1 LAIEMRS
8 QPETVHPT
16 WKTVEALLD
25 ELAREGTPFSSALA
39 ESIWIS
45 NYEPGGRLRLESS
58 IGGSWV
64 HVESVRTCWET
75 FERLGRIRRS
85 DVLEPGRCSAFM
97 MALFQQVAGV
107 RRENGKETYLV
118 LPR

>member
-1 LAIEMRS
+1 MATEMRS
-8 QPETVHPT
+8 QPQTAQPT

-25 ELAREGTPFSSALA
+25 QLAREGTAFSSALA
-39 ESIWIS
+39 ESNWIS
-45 NYEPGGRLRLESS
+45 NYEPGSRLRLESS

-64 HVESVRTCWET
+64 RVESVRTCWET
-75 FERLGRIRRS
+75 FERLGRIRRA

-107 RRENGKETYLV
+107 RRENGKEMYLV